1 MKKHPNGATVRLRRG
16 LCYVL
21 VTLLILVLS
30 GYAAGLI
37 LFRGPSKQLNTLV
50 KYTLLETRRFGFIP
64 YLFLSEEEVD
74 SQGYSDRRN
83 NGDGSYART
92 DASLFDEPAAPETT
106 ETPAEETGPKPDAY
120 GLLDEDGDG
129 IVAQKF
135 TYKGSTV
142 YILVVYDPSR
152 VFAGTAVQDPS
163 QIYGVGVTLEDMIDT
178 YDALGGINAGGFI
191 DNGGTG
197 AGWPPYGITYS
208 LGECYSAE
216 IGGPLG
222 GFDADGIF
230 RVGYF
235 SYEDCEKAGIRDAVS
250 FGPVLIMNGEKM
262 GYDMLESG
270 IGPRTAI
277 GQRQDKAVV
286 MLAVDG
292 RQAYS
297 IGLTYM
303 DCADILFDKYGCV
316 NAINMD
322 GGNSTCMFFNGE
334 MINNP
339 SNVAGGTRNLPT
351 TWLIRKWRRAWTEK
365 TTSPSTR
372 NFGTA

>member
-1 MKKHPNGATVRLRRG
+1 MKKSSDSIGVRLYRA

-21 VTLLILVLS
+21 VTAVILGLC
-30 GYAAGLI
+30 GYAAGML
-37 LFRGPSKQLNTLV
+37 LFRGPSKQLNTIV
-50 KYTLLETRRFGFIP
+50 KYTLLETRRFNFVP
-64 YLFLSEEEVD
+64 YLFLSAEEVD
-74 SQGYSDRRN
+74 REGYSDRRN
-83 NGDGSYART
+83 NGDGSYAHT
-92 DASLFDEPAAPETT
+92 DTSLFTQPAAP
-106 ETPAEETGPKPDAY
+106 AEEAQPDEETVVEDTGPKPDAY

-152 VFAGTAVQDPS
+152 VFTGTAVQDPE
-163 QIYGVGVTLEDMIDT
+163 QRYGYGITLESMIET
-178 YDALGGINAGGFI
+178 YDAIGGINAGGFI
-191 DNGGTG
+191 DDGGTG
-197 AGWPPYGITYS
+197 SGWPPYGVTYS
-208 LGECYSAE
+208 QGQCYNPD

-222 GFDADGIF
+222 GFDKDDIF
-230 RVGYF
+230 NVGYF

-250 FGPVLIMNGEKM
+250 FGPVLIINGEKL
-262 GYDMLESG
+262 GYGVLESG

-277 GQRQDKAVV
+277 GQRADKAVV
-286 MLAVDG
+286 MMAVDG

-297 IGLTYM
+297 IGLTYV

-322 GGNSTCMFFNGE
+322 GGNSTCMYFNGE

-339 SNVAGGTRNLPT
+339 SNVAGGTRDLPT
-351 TWLIRKWRRAWTEK
+351 TWLIRK
-365 TTSPSTR
+365 
-372 NFGTA
+372 

>member
-351 TWLIRKWRRAWTEK
+351 TWLRRKCGRAWTEK

>member
-1 MKKHPNGATVRLRRG
+1 MKKHPESATVRLRRG

-21 VTLLILVLS
+21 VTLLILALS

-92 DASLFDEPAAPETT
+92 DASLFDEPAAPEAT
-106 ETPAEETGPKPDAY
+106 EAPAEETGPKPDAY

-262 GYDMLESG
+262 GYDILESG
-270 IGPRTAI
+270 IGPR
-277 GQRQDKAVV
+277 RSPRRRDP
-286 MLAVDG
+286 LP
-292 RQAYS
+292 RRES
-297 IGLTYM
+297 P
-303 DCADILFDKYGCV
+303 
-316 NAINMD
+316 NAPR
-322 GGNSTCMFFNGE
+322 GKRSA
-334 MINNP
+334 P
-339 SNVAGGTRNLPT
+339 RRGTRK
-351 TWLIRKWRRAWTEK
+351 RRRAAER
-365 TTSPSTR
+365 SS
-372 NFGTA
+372 GTLRSM

>member
-1 MKKHPNGATVRLRRG
+1 MNNKPKSVMVRLRRA

-21 VTLLILVLS
+21 VTAAIIGLS

-37 LFRGPSKQLNTLV
+37 LFRGPSEKLNTMV
-50 KYTLLETRRFGFIP
+50 KYTLLETRRFNFVP

-74 SQGYSDRRN
+74 QQGYSDRRN
-83 NGDGSYART
+83 NGDGSYGKT
-92 DASLFDEPAAPETT
+92 DVSLFEEAV
-106 ETPAEETGPKPDAY
+106 PAEAPAESEETQPEDLGPQPDAY
-120 GLLDEDGDG
+120 GILDEDGDG

-142 YILVVYDPSR
+142 YILVIYDPSR
-152 VFAGTAVQDPS
+152 VFVGTAVQDPA
-163 QIYGVGVTLEDMIDT
+163 QRYGYGITLEDQMNI

-197 AGWPPYGITYS
+197 SGWPPYGITYS
-208 LGECYSAE
+208 RGQCYNGDVA
-216 IGGPLG
+216 GPLG
-222 GFDADGIF
+222 GFDGDNIF
-230 RVGYF
+230 HVGYF
-235 SYEDCEKAGIRDAVS
+235 DYNDCELIGLRDAVS
-250 FGPVLIMNGEKM
+250 FGPVLIMNDEKC
-262 GYDMLESG
+262 DPELLESG

-277 GQRQDKAVV
+277 GQRKDKAVI
-286 MLAVDG
+286 MMAVDG

-297 IGLTYM
+297 IGLTYG
-303 DCADILFDKYGCV
+303 DCADILHDKYGCV

-339 SNVAGGTRNLPT
+339 SNVAGGTRDLPT
-351 TWLIRKWRRAWTEK
+351 TWLIRK
-365 TTSPSTR
+365 
-372 NFGTA
+372 

>member
-1 MKKHPNGATVRLRRG
+1 MKKHPESATVRLRRG

-21 VTLLILVLS
+21 VTLLILALS

-92 DASLFDEPAAPETT
+92 DASLFDEPAAPEAT
-106 ETPAEETGPKPDAY
+106 EAPAEETGPKPDAY

-135 TYKGSTV
+135 TYKGSTI

-152 VFAGTAVQDPS
+152 VFVGTAVQDPS

-262 GYDMLESG
+262 GYDILESG

-286 MLAVDG
+286 MLVVDG

-351 TWLIRKWRRAWTEK
+351 TWLIRK
-365 TTSPSTR
+365 
-372 NFGTA
+372 

>member
-1 MKKHPNGATVRLRRG
+1 MKKTSDGVLVRLRRG

-21 VTLLILVLS
+21 VTVLILGLS
-30 GYAAGLI
+30 GYAAGMI
-37 LFRGPSKQLNTLV
+37 LFRGPSKQLNSIV
-50 KYTLLETRRFGFIP
+50 KYTLLETRRFGFVP
-64 YLFLSEEEVD
+64 YLFLSDDEVD
-74 SQGYSDRRN
+74 SEGYSDRRN

-92 DASLFDEPAAPETT
+92 DATLFEEVVATEPET
-106 ETPAEETGPKPDAY
+106 EAPAEETGPVPDAY
-120 GLLDEDGDG
+120 GLIDEDGDG
-129 IVAQKF
+129 IVVQKF
-135 TYKGSTV
+135 TYKASTV

-152 VFAGTAVQDPS
+152 VFVGTAVQDPS
-163 QIYGVGVTLEDMIDT
+163 QTYGVGLTLETMIDT

-191 DNGGTG
+191 DNNGTG
-197 AGWPPYGITYS
+197 SGWPPYGITYS
-208 LGECYSAE
+208 RGVCYSAE

-222 GFDADGIF
+222 GFDENDIF
-230 RVGYF
+230 HVGYF

-250 FGPVLIMNGEKM
+250 FGPVLIMNGEKVSA
-262 GYDMLESG
+262 DILESG

-297 IGLTYM
+297 LGLTYG

-322 GGNSTCMFFNGE
+322 GGNSTCMQFDGE
-334 MINNP
+334 MLNNP
-339 SNVAGGTRNLPT
+339 SNVAGGTRDLPT
-351 TWLIRKWRRAWTEK
+351 TWLIGK
-365 TTSPSTR
+365 
-372 NFGTA
+372 